1 MCKLVLVTLNLQIK
15 IESCIQSKF
24 TIRFSPCRKFNFF
37 FSKTFPDLFYTSQN
51 LIKLKCGIQLPN
63 IQEIK
68 KRKKGS
74 QVINSNL
81 SAKKY
86 KVLKSGD

>member
-1 MCKLVLVTLNLQIK
+1 M
-15 IESCIQSKF
+15 
-24 TIRFSPCRKFNFF
+24 
-37 FSKTFPDLFYTSQN
+37 
-51 LIKLKCGIQLPN
+51 LKCGIQLPN

-74 QVINSNL
+74 QVISSNL

-86 KVLKSGD
+86 KVLKSGDEFKSNDEETERKATIPLWKRS

>member
-1 MCKLVLVTLNLQIK
+1 M
-15 IESCIQSKF
+15 
-24 TIRFSPCRKFNFF
+24 
-37 FSKTFPDLFYTSQN
+37 
-51 LIKLKCGIQLPN
+51 LKCGIQLPN

-86 KVLKSGD
+86 KVLKSSD

>member
-1 MCKLVLVTLNLQIK
+1 M
-15 IESCIQSKF
+15 
-24 TIRFSPCRKFNFF
+24 
-37 FSKTFPDLFYTSQN
+37 
-51 LIKLKCGIQLPN
+51 LKCGIQLPN

-68 KRKKGS
+68 KRNKGS